1 MRYDRIKE
9 SENEISGHIDKVS
22 RFQNER
28 LAEELKTNAYY
39 KRELDALRSNL
50 HSTGSKV
57 KSNHFPEDDED
68 YLINRE
74 MKNFW
79 SSHLTKL
86 PPARNSTNGN
96 RPVGLYKPGPRFAN
110 CFPMIR

>member
-9 SENEISGHIDKVS
+9 SENEISGHIDKAS

-28 LAEELKTNAYY
+28 LQEELKTNAYY

-68 YLINRE
+68 YLIKSTKERIKRLQEQRE
-74 MKNFW
+74 RELGYQFG
-79 SSHLTKL
+79 
-86 PPARNSTNGN
+86 RRG
-96 RPVGLYKPGPRFAN
+96 Y
-110 CFPMIR
+110 